1 MLLHQRF
8 FFFLDIFLSMN
19 PESSEIL
26 KTLLPCGVIYQFAP
40 VDTPAVVNAFLEYW
54 KPYALVLV
62 ESELWPNLVLSASAN
77 GSLFWDHK
85 VLIGYETCFLLAQLC
100 TSPNCLYLHE
110 FGSQEDNF
118 TKDEIISEYTRGRVQ
133 QVTGGAINDFF
144 KM

>member
-1 MLLHQRF
+1 MKSSYHISF
-8 FFFLDIFLSMN
+8 D
-19 PESSEIL
+19 PCYSEIL

-54 KPYALVLV
+54 KPYALVSV

-77 GSLFWDHK
+77 G
-85 VLIGYETCFLLAQLC
+85 LC